1 MLAKPVI
8 IPLCFAT
15 LAAFCST
22 SASPLNG
29 CGWGME
35 ERIEQKAAKIAKGE
49 DKIEFA
55 SGGWCVSPIQSFEQ
69 KAAQ

>member
-8 IPLCFAT
+8 IPLCLAT

-29 CGWGME
+29 CGVGME
-35 ERIEQKAAKIAKGE
+35 ERIEQKAAKRAKGE
-49 DKIEFA
+49 GMREFA
-55 SGGWCVSPIQSFEQ
+55 SGG
-69 KAAQ
+69 